1 MAQEF
6 LKKRLFNDK
15 IIMESGD
22 HMEDIKNKLESL
34 DTKELIE
41 LYKSIT
47 EYISYLESSKV
58 VEEEPN
64 EWV

>member
-1 MAQEF
+1 
-6 LKKRLFNDK
+6 
-15 IIMESGD
+15 
-22 HMEDIKNKLESL
+22 MEDINAKLDNL

-58 VEEEPN
+58 VEEGPN